1 MSVVYAPDGQWASYD
16 KGQPVSVQMSLNFN
30 EIEPVYEDDYRTD
43 NRMSNTKLK
52 DNPKVNQDD
61 VGY

>member
-1 MSVVYAPDGQWASYD
+1 
-16 KGQPVSVQMSLNFN
+16 MSLNFQ

-52 DNPKVNQDD
+52 DNPKVNRDD